1 MKITDILTVRV
12 TVDNSDDAGRQY
24 IITSDGEMNSGTV
37 TSVSSGT
44 VAIPASEDGMEPRQV
59 ATFNSWDLNAGQL
72 SITFEGNCARAAVMA
87 AVETFLSGVQAGL
100 KAAIVY

>member
-37 TSVSSGT
+37 TAVTSGT
-44 VAIPASEDGMEPRQV
+44 VSIPASDDGMEPRQV

-87 AVETFLSGVQAGL
+87 AVETFLSGVQSGL

>member
-24 IITSDGEMNSGTV
+24 IITANPEMNSGTV
-37 TSVSSGT
+37 TSVTSGT
-44 VAIPASEDGMEPRQV
+44 VSIPVSDDGIEPRQV
-59 ATFNSWDLNAGQL
+59 ATFHSYDLNSGQL
-72 SITFEGNCARAAVMA
+72 SITFEGNCARAAVME
-87 AVETFLSGVQAGL
+87 AVETFISGVQAGL